1 MNGIG
6 LRQFSI
12 LILGLVMAAV
22 GIVGLTGGGF
32 TGDILTRTTLMGAIL
47 VAVATLSFHIGQ
59 TYGHSE

>member
-12 LILGLVMAAV
+12 LLLGIAMVSV
-22 GIVGLTGGGF
+22 GIVGLTEGGF
-32 TGDILTRTTLMGAIL
+32 SEDILTRTTLMGAIL

>member
-12 LILGLVMAAV
+12 LLLGIVMVSV
-22 GIVGLTGGGF
+22 GIVGLTEGGF
-32 TGDILTRTTLMGAIL
+32 SEDILTRTTLMGAIL

-59 TYGHSE
+59 TYGHTE